1 MQAPE
6 ALSAWPL
13 ALSVAER
20 IAASSAPTAGAAG
33 GESQERAVRRL
44 KRWRAAQGEKG
55 AATFTAMTDALPG
68 GEIQLTALLGEA
80 QEDLARRAGPVP
92 PWAEWL
98 RAAIEQDSLRLAG
111 GPERE
116 IIAKSYWVRG
126 FSRVVAPFTRR
137 AVEELERRLRD
148 SPEPDAVQIEP
159 LLKAF
164 TGALAGQLVVLASR
178 VLVLELNV
186 RRIEGGLTGADGAE
200 RFWSFVER
208 ASSRAGLDALFGEY
222 PVLGR
227 LVAQRSENSL
237 EAAWELC
244 ERWRA
249 DRELI
254 AGRLLGGGG
263 QRALSGFRFGVGDAH
278 RGGRSV
284 VLLELAGGERLVYKP
299 RPLGAHLRFNAVL
312 EWLGGAAG
320 LDMRG
325 APALDRGDYGWAGFV
340 AYGQCA
346 DSAAVSR
353 YYERLGILMALLHA
367 LDGADFHYENL
378 IACGEYPVP
387 VDVETLFHPP
397 PASRIAGPMAEDPAL
412 GALGA
417 SVFRL
422 GILPIPVTGAEG
434 SVDFGGLGGQPAE
447 AAPNPVAGWADD
459 GTDTMRVVRLP
470 VPFAGGENRPAVAG
484 IAADPLHHVDDLVAG
499 FHAGYRA
506 IAARCAEPDGPDGL
520 LAGFSE
526 VEIRV
531 ALRPTQV
538 YATLLSEGIHPDLL
552 RDALDRDRHF
562 SLLWTECTQRPELA
576 RVIPH
581 ELADLWAGDV
591 PLFTTSPGLRE
602 LRDSHGA
609 QLADYFAESGI
620 AQVRRKL
627 AGFGED
633 DLARQEWVIRAALAG
648 RPAAIKRE
656 PAASSVQERPVQER
670 PVRECAVQEHGD
682 SDRPSDAAGT
692 SVAGAGQGPLRPA
705 LAQACQEQARRLADL
720 VARRAVRD
728 GQGRAGWLGLTLAG
742 GSAWQAAPL
751 RWDVYGGFS
760 GVALFLDAAGR
771 LLGEPDGAPYRE
783 LAREALWPVDGILS
797 VFEAEEPERLATK
810 PDLGGMAGLPGL
822 AYALAC
828 LAEGLEAEELR
839 AFAARAVRLS
849 AAIVDADESYDVLGG
864 GAGTAA
870 ALLAVHW
877 AGIDAPALELAAR
890 AGRHLLGRAIATGE
904 GLAWPV
910 PPGADALRPLT
921 GFAHGAGGIG
931 WALIRLGSVLG
942 DRDFVEAGLAAF
954 RYERGEYDSRTGN
967 WPDHRIPV
975 KRAQG
980 VAHGGLPT
988 GSDALAWCHG
998 AAGIGLARADAL
1010 SLVADPG
1017 AEADLEAAAAVV
1029 RTRGFGGNHSLCHG
1043 DLGNAE
1049 LMLLAAQAE
1058 ARSGAGPRCPA
1069 SRPRCPA
1076 WAAGAGARLERV
1088 VEDVL
1093 AAIAEGGPRCG
1104 TPNEIETPSLMTGL
1118 SGIGYELLR
1127 LAAPDRLQSVPL
1139 LWPPGATSSETHAA
1153 PKERATTP

>member
-1 MQAPE
+1 VKEVLVSMQAPE

-13 ALSVAER
+13 ALSLAER
-20 IAASSAPTAGAAG
+20 MAASSGPGAGAAG

-44 KRWRAAQGEKG
+44 KRWRAALGEQG
-55 AATFTAMTDALPG
+55 AAAFAALSDALPG
-68 GEIQLTALLGEA
+68 GEAQLTALLGETP
-80 QEDLARRAGPVP
+80 EDLARRAGPVP
-92 PWAEWL
+92 PWAQWL
-98 RAAIEQDSLRLAG
+98 RAAIVQDSLRPAG

-116 IIAKSYWVRG
+116 IVAKSYWVRG
-126 FSRVVAPFTRR
+126 FSRVVAPFTRH

-148 SPEPDAVQIEP
+148 SPEPDAVQAEP

-164 TGALAGQLVVLASR
+164 TAALAGQLVVLVSR

-186 RRIEGGLTGADGAE
+186 RRLEGGLTGADGAE
-200 RFWSFVER
+200 RFWSFAEQ
-208 ASSRAGLDALFGEY
+208 ASSRAGLDALFQEY

-227 LVAQRSENSL
+227 LLAQRAENSL
-237 EAAWELC
+237 EVAWELC
-244 ERWRA
+244 ERWRG

-254 AGRLLGGGG
+254 AERLLGGGG
-263 QRALSGFRFGVGDAH
+263 PRVLSGFRFGVGDAH

-299 RPLGAHLRFNAVL
+299 RPLGAQLRFNAVL

-325 APALDRGDYGWAGFV
+325 APTLDRGEYGWAGFV

-412 GALGA
+412 AALGA

-447 AAPNPVAGWADD
+447 AAPHPVAGWADD

-520 LAGFSE
+520 LAGFGE

-538 YATLLSEGIHPDLL
+538 YATLLTEGIHPDLL

-562 SLLWTECTQRPELA
+562 SLLWTECAQRPELA

-648 RPAAIKRE
+648 RPAATRRE
-656 PAASSVQERPVQER
+656 PAASSVQEYK
-670 PVRECAVQEHGD
+670 D
-682 SDRPSDAAGT
+682 SGQPPDAGA
-692 SVAGAGQGPLRPA
+692 AEAGQGPLRPA
-705 LAQACQEQARRLADL
+705 LAQACQQEARCLADL
-720 VARRAVRD
+720 VVRRAVRD

-751 RWDVYGGFS
+751 RWDLYGGFS

-771 LLGEPDGAPYRE
+771 LLGEPDGARYRE

-797 VFEAEEPERLATK
+797 VFEAEEPERLATM

-828 LAEGLEAEELR
+828 LAEGLEAEDLR

-849 AAIVDADESYDVLGG
+849 ATILDADESYDVLGG
-864 GAGTAA
+864 GAGSVA
-870 ALLAVHW
+870 ALLAVHS

-890 AGRHLLGRAIATGE
+890 AGRHLLGRAIPTGE

-931 WALIRLGSVLG
+931 WALIRLGSALG
-942 DRDFVEAGLAAF
+942 ERDFVEAGLAAF
-954 RYERGEYDSRTGN
+954 CYERGEYDPRTGN

-980 VAHGGLPT
+980 GVHGGLST

-1029 RTRGFGGNHSLCHG
+1029 RTRGFGGNYSLCHG

-1049 LMLLAAQAE
+1049 LLLLAAQAE
-1058 ARSGAGPRCPA
+1058 ARSGAG
-1069 SRPRCPA
+1069 SRCPA

-1093 AAIAEGGPRCG
+1093 AGIAAGGPRCG

-1118 SGIGYELLR
+1118 SGIGYGLLR
-1127 LAAPDRLQSVPL
+1127 LAAPDRLPPVPL
-1139 LWPPGATSSETHAA
+1139 LRPPGATSSETHPA

>member
-13 ALSVAER
+13 ALSLAER
-20 IAASSAPTAGAAG
+20 IAASSAPGAAAAS
-33 GESQERAVRRL
+33 GESRERAVRRL
-44 KRWRAAQGEKG
+44 KRWRATQGERG
-55 AATFTAMTDALPG
+55 AATFATLTDALPG
-68 GEIQLTALLGEA
+68 GEAQLTALLGEA
-80 QEDLARRAGPVP
+80 PEDLARRAGPIP

-98 RAAIEQDSLRLAG
+98 RAAIAQDSLRPAG

-116 IIAKSYWVRG
+116 IVTKSYWVRG

-137 AVEELERRLRD
+137 AVGELERRLRD
-148 SPEPDAVQIEP
+148 SPEPDAVRAEP
-159 LLKAF
+159 LVKAF
-164 TGALAGQLVVLASR
+164 AGALAGQLVVLVSR

-186 RRIEGGLTGADGAE
+186 RRLEGGLTGADGAE
-200 RFWSFVER
+200 RFWSFAEQ
-208 ASSRAGLDALFGEY
+208 ASSPAGLDALFQEY

-227 LVAQRSENSL
+227 LVAQRAENSL

-254 AGRLLGGGG
+254 AERLLGGGG
-263 QRALSGFRFGVGDAH
+263 PRVLSGFRFGAGDAH

-284 VLLELAGGERLVYKP
+284 ALLELAGGERLVYKP
-299 RPLGAHLRFNAVL
+299 RPLAAQLRFNAVL

-325 APALDRGDYGWAGFV
+325 APTVDRGEYGWAGFV

-378 IACGEYPVP
+378 IACGEYPVA

-397 PASRIAGPMAEDPAL
+397 PASRISGPMAEDPAL

-447 AAPNPVAGWADD
+447 AAPHPVAGWADD
-459 GTDTMRVVRLP
+459 GTDTMRVVRQP

-506 IAARCAEPDGPDGL
+506 IAARCAGPDGPGGL
-520 LAGFSE
+520 LAGFGE
-526 VEIRV
+526 VETRV

-538 YATLLSEGIHPDLL
+538 YATLLSEGVHPDLL

-562 SLLWTECTQRPELA
+562 SLLWTECAQRPELA

-602 LRDSHGA
+602 LRDSQGA
-609 QLADYFAESGI
+609 RLADFFAESGI
-620 AQVRRKL
+620 ARARRKL

-648 RPAAIKRE
+648 RAAATGRE
-656 PAASSVQERPVQER
+656 PAASSVQEYK
-670 PVRECAVQEHGD
+670 D
-682 SDRPSDAAGT
+682 SGRPSDAAGAG
-692 SVAGAGQGPLRPA
+692 VAATGQGPLRPA
-705 LAQACQEQARRLADL
+705 LAQACQQEARRLADL

-751 RWDVYGGFS
+751 RWDLYGGFS
-760 GVALFLDAAGR
+760 GVALFLDAVGR
-771 LLGEPDGAPYRE
+771 LLGEPDGARYRE
-783 LAREALWPVDGILS
+783 LAREALWPVDGILA
-797 VFEAEEPERLATK
+797 VFEAEEPERLATM

-839 AFAARAVRLS
+839 TFAARAVRLT
-849 AAIVDADESYDVLGG
+849 AAVLDADESYDVLGG
-864 GAGTAA
+864 GAGSAA
-870 ALLAVHW
+870 ALLAVHS
-877 AGIDAPALELAAR
+877 AGIDAAALELAAR
-890 AGRHLLGRAIATGE
+890 AGRHLLGRAIPTGE

-910 PPGADALRPLT
+910 PPGAEALRPLT

-931 WALIRLGSVLG
+931 WALIRLGSALG
-942 DRDFVEAGLAAF
+942 ERDFTEAGLAAF
-954 RYERGEYDSRTGN
+954 SYERGEYDPRTGN
-967 WPDHRIPV
+967 WPDHRVPG
-975 KRAQG
+975 KRAPG

-998 AAGIGLARADAL
+998 AAGIGLARVGAL

-1017 AEADLEAAAAVV
+1017 AEADLDAAAAVV

-1058 ARSGAGPRCPA
+1058 ARSAAGAGTAARGRTSA
-1069 SRPRCPA
+1069 DGGDGAADQARPRCPA

-1093 AAIAEGGPRCG
+1093 AGIAAGGPRCG

-1118 SGIGYELLR
+1118 SGIGYGLLR
-1127 LAAPDRLQSVPL
+1127 LAAPDRLPPVQL
-1139 LWPPGATSSETHAA
+1139 LWPPSATSSETHAA